1 MKKKLAIWLGV
12 VAAAML
18 LPQAAWAT
26 KCFIFVHGHYGT
38 KTTVSYSEARAY
50 WYNDDSWPMDDT
62 DFADIVTS
70 GGSGSNGWDACGN
83 ADNKCFF
90 VGYNS
95 QLYYWDA
102 AKEAAAQINT
112 ALAGGADKGGNT
124 CPAWTSGTAHRYYVV
139 SHSMGGQ
146 VMDFI
151 LGNANTTDPYYNYG
165 SAPFST
171 IKQKLNGGNMSFQG
185 AHRGTTGADGVCGHA
200 SWALNLIGGLMGDCD
215 LGTQSLQ
222 TADAWR
228 NAHYSSPSVTSYL
241 VGGWE
246 MIWGNG
252 GFLYGEDDGLIE
264 YASSFACNAAYGSA
278 WGNFSQSNIC
288 LNTAKWKSA
297 GFKNGDQSAEDH
309 DEGRNGDDPDVRK
322 AATGGLW
329 GTSTTGTQVR
339 SSMSNAEM
347 VRCVWAT
354 NPGSAC
360 N

>member
-1 MKKKLAIWLGV
+1 MKNIYKILLGALAFALIV
-12 VAAAML
+12 
-18 LPQAAWAT
+18 PQSVSAT

-38 KTTVSYSEARAY
+38 KTTVSYADARKY
-50 WYNDDSWPMDDT
+50 WYNDDAWPLDDT

-70 GGSGSNGWDACGN
+70 GGSGSNGYDACGN

-95 QLYYWDA
+95 QLFYWDA
-102 AKEAAAQINT
+102 AVSAANQINN
-112 ALAGGADKGGNT
+112 ALNGGADGGGNA
-124 CPAWTSGTAHRYYVV
+124 CPAWSSGTAHRYYVI

-151 LGNANTTDPYYNYG
+151 LGNSVSPSPYYNYQG
-165 SAPFST
+165 ASFSN
-171 IKQKLNGGNMSFQG
+171 IKLKLNGGNLSFQG
-185 AHRGTTGADGVCGHA
+185 AHRGTTGANGVCGNA
-200 SWALNLIGGLMGDCD
+200 SWATNLIGSWMGNCD
-215 LGTQSLQ
+215 QGTQSLQ
-222 TADAWR
+222 TADSWR
-228 NAHYSSPSVTSYL
+228 NAHYNSPGVLTYL

-246 MIWGNG
+246 MIYGNG

-288 LNTAKWKSA
+288 LNSAKWKST
-297 GFKNGDQSAEDH
+297 GFSNGDQSAEDH

-329 GTSTTGTQVR
+329 GASTTGAQVR
-339 SSMSNAEM
+339 SSMSNAELA
-347 VRCVWAT
+347 RCIWAT
-354 NPGSAC
+354 NPGAAC